1 MKSRTAAPLMLFAGL
16 PPQLA
21 IVAEAQTAQAAGALN
36 TSAADGRRNPNEAGP
51 ALTGVRHPL
60 YRLHKSD
67 VVDVKFTFSPEFDQ
81 TATVRPD
88 GYVALRDWLKCLRR
102 G

>member
-1 MKSRTAAPLMLFAGL
+1 MKCRTAALLMLFAGL

-21 IVAEAQTAQAAGALN
+21 IVAPAQTAEAAAAVT
-36 TSAADGRRNPNEAGP
+36 TSAADGQRNPNEAGP

-67 VVDVKFTFSPEFDQ
+67 VVEVKFTFSLVGKGGE
-81 TATVRPD
+81 
-88 GYVALRDWLKCLRR
+88 GNSSGLC
-102 G
+102 

>member
-1 MKSRTAAPLMLFAGL
+1 M
-16 PPQLA
+16 
-21 IVAEAQTAQAAGALN
+21 N
-36 TSAADGRRNPNEAGP
+36 TSAADSQLNPNEAGP

-81 TATVRPD
+81 TITLQLD
-88 GYVALRDWLKCLRR
+88 GFIALKGLALISHRLAEEE
-102 G
+102 